1 LDLEY
6 IYGSDT
12 GKEGFEKANRNFS
25 TVNAGLTTS
34 EVNTKAY
41 ADTVSATAK
50 TEAISETESWTQQNF
65 SNPNLLI
72 NADFRNPIN
81 QREESSYSADG
92 YTIDRWKLTLNG
104 DSAATV
110 TVNDGYITLT
120 KSTTSTTSTAA
131 PYFSQYI
138 ENYELLLGET
148 VTISIEL
155 LDGSVYTKTWNI
167 PDITTGYVDTNELLI
182 GDTNWKVDMYGN
194 IDSKYLTIRIW
205 CSSAATGTANI
216 TKVKLELGSIATPF
230 VPRSYG
236 EELAL
241 CQRYYLQYN
250 NTEFPMS
257 YLVTG
262 NTANVV
268 FLVINVPVSMRTVPT
283 IGGNY
288 SFDVRGEGATAT
300 LTYSDFTGITRIGS
314 NTFELHFTYTGTSE
328 IFTNN
333 TSNFAVINKGGT
345 LTIDGEI

>member
-50 TEAISETESWTQQNF
+50 NEAVSETKTWTQQNF
-65 SNPNLLI
+65 SNRNLI
-72 NADFRNPIN
+72 RNPFQVWQKGEHFSSIVN
-81 QREESSYSADG
+81 QYTADG
-92 YTIDRWKLTLNG
+92 WYGSGSAVAIDKENDSVVGNYMQVETTNYLN
-104 DSAATV
+104 TR
-110 TVNDGYITLT
+110 
-120 KSTTSTTSTAA
+120 
-131 PYFSQYI
+131 QYI
-138 ENYELLLGET
+138 ENAELLAGKT
-148 VTISIEL
+148 VTLSFYAKLVSGSFVGTIFSRISDHSKEMEL
-155 LDGSVYTKTWNI
+155 
-167 PDITTGYVDTNELLI
+167 TNEWQKITHTYTLPTTVTGNMTINLLEFST
-182 GDTNWKVDMYGN
+182 GQGGTNVVYALAQPKF
-194 IDSKYLTIRIW
+194 
-205 CSSAATGTANI
+205 
-216 TKVKLELGSIATPF
+216 ELGSVATSF
-230 VPRSYG
+230 VPKPYG

-250 NTEFPMS
+250 NSEFPMS